1 MTTTKT
7 TEAAASHRA
16 SGVAQGST
24 GATRPESR
32 PAASG
37 GFQQHLDFP
46 AINKRLWA
54 ENVYLR
60 MRVKSLAVTVRNL
73 RRALQSKGHH
83 E

>member
-1 MTTTKT
+1 MTFKT
-7 TEAAASHRA
+7 SEAAASPRESA
-16 SGVAQGST
+16 PCQGSP
-24 GATRPESR
+24 GRKAGPVSR

-73 RRALQSKGHH
+73 RRALQSKGRH